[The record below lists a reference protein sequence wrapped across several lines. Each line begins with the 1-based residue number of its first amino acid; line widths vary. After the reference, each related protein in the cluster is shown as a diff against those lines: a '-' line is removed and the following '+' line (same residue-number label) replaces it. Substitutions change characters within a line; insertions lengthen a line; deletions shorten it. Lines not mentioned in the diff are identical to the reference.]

1 MKALVLI
8 LLLSI
13 SSFATEKPQAL
24 LDSISQ
30 YAIRIGDGSTN
41 NIYVFVDP
49 MCMHS
54 QNYIEDIT
62 KNKKLHKVNS
72 YYIFLY
78 RLPKFD
84 SEELIQ
90 FIYQS
95 KNPKLALQE
104 IMIENKEVDTFY
116 LTASEKT
123 LKMIEEI
130 ALVGKKLKAEHRPFI
145 IKLPIV
151 KKP

>member
-1 MKALVLI
+1 MKTLFFI

-13 SSFATEKPQAL
+13 HIFAVENRQKL

-30 YAIRIGDGSTN
+30 YAILIGDGNRS

-49 MCMHS
+49 MCIHS
-54 QNYIEDIT
+54 QLYIEEIIE
-62 KNKKLHKVNS
+62 NKKLHENSS
-72 YYIFLY
+72 YYLFLY

-95 KNPKLALQE
+95 KNPKLALKE
-104 IMIENKEVDTFY
+104 IMIEDKEVDTFY
-116 LTASEKT
+116 LTATDKT

-130 ALVGKKLKAEHRPFI
+130 ALVGKKLEAEHRPFI
-145 IKLPIV
+145 VKLPV
-151 KKP
+151 Y